1 MQKPKKS
8 NNLRQEEN
16 GDLERKVK
24 KKPLTSEACS
34 RYESG
39 PSSIVP
45 PSK

>member
-1 MQKPKKS
+1 MQKPKKQQ
-8 NNLRQEEN
+8 LETRN

-24 KKPLTSEACS
+24 ETLTSVTCS